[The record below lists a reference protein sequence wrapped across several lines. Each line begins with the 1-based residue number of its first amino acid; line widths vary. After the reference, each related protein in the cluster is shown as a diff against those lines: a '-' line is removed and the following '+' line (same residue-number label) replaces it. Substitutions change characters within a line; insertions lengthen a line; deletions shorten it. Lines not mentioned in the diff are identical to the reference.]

1 MPASA
6 ILGAQWGDEGKGKL
20 VDVFSEGA
28 DLVVRF
34 QGGPNAGHTIKV
46 KRGDGELKLVLHHI
60 PSGLLHPNVRAVMG
74 EGMVVDPIALA
85 GEMEQ
90 LRSAEV
96 DLSPERLKISLD
108 AQVILPVHRALD
120 RAREANRKGGGIGT
134 TLRGMGPVY
143 EDRAARRGIRFRDLL
158 NTGALEA
165 KLDRLLLERNA
176 LLRAYGAEEADR
188 AEHLRLLAEWVDT
201 LGPFLAETHNLV
213 LESVDNGSKVLFEG
227 AQGAMLDIGFGTY
240 PFVTSSHT
248 ISGGITVGA
257 GLPPQCLDRILGV
270 TKAYTTRVG
279 AGPFPSELFDDT
291 GRHLAEKGNEFGAT
305 TGRPRRCG
313 WLDLVALKYAHQLCG
328 FTSLVMTKL
337 DVLSGLPQVALCTA
351 YGTEAGETRQF
362 PRDVSVLENVTPV
375 MEQFE
380 GWDQDICGCRAIDE
394 LPQSARALVSRV
406 EEYIGV
412 PVSVVSIGAR
422 RDQSIVRGNPI
433 W

>member
-28 DLVVRF
+28 NLVVRF

-46 KRGDGELKLVLHHI
+46 KRGEGELKLVLHHV
-60 PSGLLHPNVRAVMG
+60 PSGLLHPNVKAVMG
-74 EGMVVDPIALA
+74 EGMVVDPIALL

-90 LRSAEV
+90 LRAAGVEV
-96 DLSPERLKISLD
+96 SPERLKISLD
-108 AQVILPVHRALD
+108 AQVILPLHRALD

-143 EDRAARRGIRFRDLL
+143 EDRAARRGIRFRDLM
-158 NTGALEA
+158 NTRALEP

-176 LLRAYGAEEADR
+176 LLKAYGAEEADR
-188 AEHLRLLAEWVDT
+188 SEHLRLLSEWADT
-201 LGPFLAETHNLV
+201 LQPFLTETHSLV
-213 LESVDNGSKVLFEG
+213 LEAVNGDSKVLFEG

-248 ISGGITVGA
+248 ISGGITIGA
-257 GLPPQCLDRILGV
+257 GLPPQSLGRILGV

-279 AGPFPSELFDDT
+279 AGPFPSELFDDS

-328 FTSLVMTKL
+328 FTSLVLTKL
-337 DVLSGLPQVALCTA
+337 DVLSGLPSVALCTA
-351 YGTEAGETRQF
+351 YGTASGETSQF
-362 PRDVSVLENVTPV
+362 PRDVGLLENVTPV
-375 MEQFE
+375 MEQFD
-380 GWDQDICGCRAIDE
+380 GWEEDICGCQSFDE
-394 LPQSARALVSRV
+394 LPSSARSLVNRV

-412 PVSVVSIGAR
+412 PVSVVSVGAR
-422 RDQSIVRGNPI
+422 RDQSIVRGNPL